1 MDKQMFINI
10 LTDIYF
16 ERLCYDG
23 NATDWQKGFL
33 TGESKAINRL
43 MKQIFTEDEYAE
55 IRKTARQK
63 ARRSFA
69 DLEKLTAVIDDQYI
83 MNIYNSGNNADK
95 CLDDIIL
102 DKSGWHIHEV

>member
-63 ARRSFA
+63 AREEWDS
-69 DLEKLTAVIDDQYI
+69 L
-83 MNIYNSGNNADK
+83 
-95 CLDDIIL
+95 
-102 DKSGWHIHEV
+102 